1 MPKSLR
7 SHLLSSFALA
17 SLIGAFT
24 AAAAATPALAQSASQ
39 SPTLNEDERLA
50 FNIPAGSLDA
60 ALLAFGRQSHQQLIY
75 DAATVVGRTAPA
87 LKGRFTAADGL
98 ARLLGASGV
107 TQAQTQPGVFVLR
120 PAGGQQ
126 SQAAEA
132 ITAVQLDELVI
143 TGSLIRGAPPSSPV
157 LDLDRDA
164 LDRSGKATVADM
176 LAALPQNFAGAAS
189 PQTALALSDTLGTN
203 DALAQGINLRGL
215 GATATLVLVNG
226 RRMAGSGLKGD
237 FADVS
242 AIPTAAVD
250 RVEVLLDGASAI
262 YGSDAVGGV
271 VNVILRRDFDG
282 AETRLRYGAAQGGG
296 QQTQIGQALGKTWDG
311 GHVLVAYEH
320 QHDAALAASKR
331 AQAASSDLRPFG
343 GTDHRAIYSHA
354 GNLVDYD
361 PGAGAYVPTYAIP
374 AGQNGSALTPA
385 DFTAAT
391 RNLENLRQDAQILPE
406 QTRDSV
412 YADVRQRLT
421 SNVEVSADVR
431 YTQRDF
437 IFNYPGSLTIFAVS
451 GTNPHF
457 VSPTGAGSAL
467 IAYSFGDELGP
478 VISRGRSRSLGASA
492 GLDATL
498 PAGWRGEAYL
508 AYAQEDSGRRSTHN
522 LNSGYLAEALGN
534 TADDPTTSYNA
545 ARDGYF
551 NPYGDGG
558 ANSHAILDF
567 VGSGVE
573 TTHSISRV
581 ATANLKADG
590 DLFAL
595 PGGMAQLAFGGQFRQ
610 ERFKTTVNS
619 LTVGSTAYRDDGR
632 TYLRNISAAFAE
644 LRAPLVGADNA
655 RPGMQRLELSLAGRV
670 EHYEDFGTTAN
681 PKIGVLWTPVGG
693 LDVRATYGE
702 SFRAPALTEIYAAS
716 VIAPTFLSSGG
727 AQTLVMVQYGG
738 NLDLKP
744 ETAKSWT
751 LGFDLKPA
759 AVPGLRLS
767 ATAFDVRFSN
777 RIGQPVLENFA
788 QALSDPSYSDFVT
801 QVSPATNAADQAKVQ
816 ALIDQST
823 SSSAQLFPATAYGA
837 IVDAR
842 SVNAARLAVR
852 GLDLQ
857 VEYSFSH
864 GPDHFDLAANATYL
878 ADYDRQLTPT
888 ATRVDLVST
897 AGQPVDLRA
906 RFSGAWSR
914 GPFGVDLAL
923 NYVDSYAATP
933 TATIDAWKTVDL
945 QATWTAPEQTGTLK
959 GLTLALSMQNL
970 FDQDPPFYDNPTGV
984 GYDPAN
990 ADPIGRFVAATLTKR
1005 W

>member
-7 SHLLSSFALA
+7 SHLLSSLALA
-17 SLIGAFT
+17 GLLTAF
-24 AAAAATPALAQSASQ
+24 AGMSTPVQAQSSTLSPSQ
-39 SPTLNEDERLA
+39 KDQRLA
-50 FNIPAGSLDA
+50 FDIPAGSLDM
-60 ALLAFGRQSHQQLIY
+60 ALLAFGRQAHQQLIY
-75 DAATVVGRTAPA
+75 DAATVAGRTAPA
-87 LKGRFTAADGL
+87 LKGRFRAADGL
-98 ARLLGASGV
+98 ARLLGSSGV
-107 TQAQTQPGVFVLR
+107 TQTQTQPGVFVLR
-120 PAGGQQ
+120 PASTSQ
-126 SQAAEA
+126 SQATEA
-132 ITAVQLDELVI
+132 VTAVQLDELVI

-176 LAALPQNFAGAAS
+176 LAALPQNFAGSAS

-242 AIPTAAVD
+242 AIPTAAVE

-282 AETRLRYGAAQGGG
+282 AETRLRYGAAQDGG
-296 QQTQIGQALGKTWDG
+296 QQTQIGQTLGKTWDG
-311 GHVLVAYEH
+311 GHLMAAYEH
-320 QHDAALAASKR
+320 EHDAALAASKR
-331 AQAASSDLRPFG
+331 PQAANSDLRPFG
-343 GTDHRAIYSHA
+343 GTDHRAIYSHP
-354 GNLVDYD
+354 GNIVEFD
-361 PGAGAYVPTYAIP
+361 PDVGAYFPTYAIP

-385 DFTAAT
+385 DFIAEAG
-391 RNLENLRQDAQILPE
+391 NLENLRQDAQILPE

-421 SNVEVSADVR
+421 SNLEASADIR
-431 YTQRDF
+431 YTRRDF
-437 IFNYPGSLTIFAVS
+437 VFDYPGSLTIFAVS
-451 GTNPHF
+451 GANPHF
-457 VSPTGAGSAL
+457 VSPDGANAAL

-478 VISRGRSRSLGASA
+478 VISHGRSRSLGASA
-492 GLDATL
+492 GLDAKL
-498 PAGWRGEAYL
+498 AAGWRGEAYL
-508 AYAQEDSGRRSTHN
+508 AYAQEESGRRSTHN

-534 TADDPTTSYNA
+534 TADDPTTPYSA

-558 ANSHAILDF
+558 ANSQAILDF

-581 ATANLKADG
+581 TTANLKADG

-595 PGGMAQLAFGGQFRQ
+595 PGGMAQLAIGGQFRQ
-610 ERFKTTVNS
+610 ERFKTSVNS
-619 LTVGSTAYRDDGR
+619 LTVGSTPYRDDGR
-632 TYLRNISAAFAE
+632 TYLRNISAAFTE
-644 LRAPLVGADNA
+644 VRAPLVGAANA
-655 RPGMQRLELSLAGRV
+655 RSGVQRLELSLAGRV

-681 PKIGVLWTPVGG
+681 PKVGLLWTPVDG

-702 SFRAPALTEIYAAS
+702 SFRAPALTEIHATS

-738 NLDLKP
+738 NRDLKP

-759 AVPGLRLS
+759 AIPGLRLS
-767 ATAFDVRFSN
+767 ATAFDVRFRN

-788 QALSDPSYSDFVT
+788 QALSDPSFSAFVT
-801 QVSPATNAADQAKVQ
+801 RVSPASSIADQAKVQ

-823 SSSAQLFPATAYGA
+823 TSSAKLFPATAYGA

-842 SVNAARLAVR
+842 SVNAARLSVR

-857 VEYSFSH
+857 VDYSFSH
-864 GPDHFDLAANATYL
+864 GADRFDLGANATYL

-888 ATRVDLVST
+888 ATSVDLVST

-906 RFSGAWSR
+906 RLSGAWSR
-914 GPFGVDLAL
+914 GPYGVSLAL

-933 TATIDAWKTVDL
+933 IATIDAWKTVDL
-945 QATWTAPEQTGTLK
+945 QATWTAPDQAATLK
-959 GLTLALSMQNL
+959 GLTLALSVQNL